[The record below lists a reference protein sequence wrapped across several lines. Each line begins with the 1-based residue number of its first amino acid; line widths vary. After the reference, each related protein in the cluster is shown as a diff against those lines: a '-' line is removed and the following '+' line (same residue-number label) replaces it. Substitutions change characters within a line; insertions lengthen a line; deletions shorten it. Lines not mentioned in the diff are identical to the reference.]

1 MVLNL
6 DILEQLFY
14 SCSSRLVTYAGRM
27 LQDSDMAN
35 DLVQD
40 IFVRFWEKYKG
51 TDSDHWEGVLY
62 TMTRNRCLDQLKH
75 LQVQH
80 RLLGRE
86 ITETEFEKLIIE
98 DLTGTLSVTDDKL
111 LVRELNRELEA
122 IIASMPDK
130 CREVFTLSRQEGLG
144 NEEIAR
150 RLGISVKAV
159 EKHITK
165 ALRILRSRLTK

>member
-27 LQDSDMAN
+27 LQDGDMAN

-75 LQVQH
+75 LHVQH

>member
-1 MVLNL
+1 
-6 DILEQLFY
+6 
-14 SCSSRLVTYAGRM
+14 M

-98 DLTGTLSVTDDKL
+98 DLTGTLPVTDDKL